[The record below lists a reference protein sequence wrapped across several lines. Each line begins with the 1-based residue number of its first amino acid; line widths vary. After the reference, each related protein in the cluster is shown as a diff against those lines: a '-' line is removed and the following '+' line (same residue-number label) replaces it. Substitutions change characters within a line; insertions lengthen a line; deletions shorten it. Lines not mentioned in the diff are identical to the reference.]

1 MRPRFTKE
9 ILASKGF
16 LPNGTKAKKAATKST
31 TQKATQSKRKKSS
44 LCIKFEG
51 IWKALGGMPLVE
63 EHKFHP
69 TRKWRFDYSLPAH
82 KIAIEI
88 DGGVYGGGRHNR
100 GSGFINDCE
109 KFNEAT
115 ALGWYCYRIPTP
127 MVSTGYVAWV
137 LEQIRRTTLLKKV

>member
-9 ILASKGF
+9 ILATKGF
-16 LPNGTKAKKAATKST
+16 LPNGTKAKKVLIPSKST
-31 TQKATQSKRKKSS
+31 GLKPKRKKSS
-44 LCIKFEG
+44 LCLKFDG
-51 IWKALGGMPLVE
+51 IWKALEGMPLVE

-69 TRKWRFDYSLPAH
+69 TRKWRFDYSLPEH

-127 MVSTGYVAWV
+127 MVNTAYVAWV